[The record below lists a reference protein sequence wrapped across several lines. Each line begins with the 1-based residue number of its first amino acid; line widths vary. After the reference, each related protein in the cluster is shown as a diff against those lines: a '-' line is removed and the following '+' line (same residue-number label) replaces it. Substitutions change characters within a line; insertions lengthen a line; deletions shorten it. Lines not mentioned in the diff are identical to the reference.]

1 MDSSFRTLLVIGE
14 NHEAIAQKYSLD
26 TKVTPYIKSKLGD
39 ADKLYKSRL
48 RIVEMCTDKSRE
60 EYESATT
67 EEEKNVKQKQ
77 LDVWNTTLSN
87 FRKLDSFA
95 YYQAITKGCWYDD
108 NGDAWTDEN
117 PNAHYKYQK
126 CYDYRI
132 KADQEDEAPFSNPFI
147 LKNGTKAYIAKVKDI
162 DWDKVHMANT
172 DLYHSAWEVCVE
184 DKEPENEDERLIK
197 NNFSNRKEYFS
208 NFKDA
213 DEYVAHSCAFW
224 TYGVATAN
232 EYLSGDDDKEDT
244 IKWTTGFFNRFIKKL
259 DGETVLSIYEIKL
272 L

>member
-1 MDSSFRTLLVIGE
+1 MDSNFRTLLVIGD

-26 TKVTPYIKSKLGD
+26 TKVTPYIKTKLDD

-48 RIVEMCTDKSRE
+48 RIVEMCTDKARE

-67 EEEKNVKQKQ
+67 EEEKNARQAQ

-117 PNAHYKYQK
+117 PNAHYKFQK

-147 LKNGTKAYIAKVKDI
+147 LKDGTKAYIAKVKDI

-172 DLYHSAWEVCVE
+172 DLYYSAWEVCVE
-184 DKEPENEDERLIK
+184 DKVPENEDERLIK
-197 NNFSNRKEYFS
+197 NSFSNRKEYFS

-224 TYGVATAN
+224 TYGVATEK
-232 EYLSGDDDKEDT
+232 EYLSGDKEDS

-259 DGETVLSIYEIKL
+259 DGETLLSIYEIKL